1 MSATQFRV
9 ATPEQ
14 LKALA
19 GLTIQGNAMNTAK
32 VWSASRRRTGTSP
45 LDGSIFVRF
54 SGDRMRDAV
63 ILRNTGDEMK
73 ELAWLKYNTA
83 LHFCQRNLVVDAV

>member
-1 MSATQFRV
+1 MSATQFKV

-14 LKALA
+14 LKTLA
-19 GLTIQGNAMNTAK
+19 GLTIQGNAMNTAR
-32 VWSASRRRTGTSP
+32 VWSASRRRMGTSP

-54 SGDRMRDAV
+54 SGDKLRDAV

-83 LHFCQRNLVVDAV
+83 LHYCQQNLVVDTI